1 MTVYADAEIPVY
13 QNVRGNQLVASLVQA
28 NRELYVL
35 SVPQEADTS
44 PTADQRRDEKFFLII
59 VIVLAAVV
67 GFGSWIAVV
76 AFSAKEKNSGFAPDK
91 ARQLEKFSFTDSSG
105 RTITRNEVEGEILAV
120 SFLFTSC
127 SLTCPEVSRS
137 MAEIQR
143 RTADA
148 ADVRLLSFT
157 VDPRS
162 DTPPTLAKW
171 GERFGANTNR
181 WFLLTGDKAELHRVI
196 GTSFLAT
203 ETNNPFNSMPGNF
216 TGTERIA
223 VVDRR
228 GNVRV
233 FFDGLRVETP
243 GAVVKEIERLRKE

>member
-1 MTVYADAEIPVY
+1 MPDKNLNDE
-13 QNVRGNQLVASLVQA
+13 
-28 NRELYVL
+28 
-35 SVPQEADTS
+35 
-44 PTADQRRDEKFFLII
+44 TAPGGEEKFFLII
-59 VIVLAAVV
+59 VLVLTVV
-67 GFGSWIAVV
+67 LGLGSWFTV
-76 AFSAKEKNSGFAPDK
+76 AAFAHKDK
-91 ARQLEKFSFTDSSG
+91 IHGLAPERTRRLENFSFTDRTG
-105 RTITRNEVEGEILAV
+105 RSVTRGELAGKILAV

-127 SLTCPEVSRS
+127 SLTCPEVTRG

-143 RTADA
+143 RTAGND
-148 ADVRLLSFT
+148 DVRLLSLT

-162 DTPPTLAKW
+162 DTAPVLAKW
-171 GERFGANTNR
+171 GERFGADTNR

-223 VVDRR
+223 VVDQQ

-233 FFDGLRVETP
+233 YFDGLRIETP
-243 GAVVKEIERLRKE
+243 GAVVAEIEKLRAEK